1 MSKFRTTISYMI
13 FFLVLPFNL
22 FGHSDSLYVA
32 KFIFEFG
39 NAEESEY
46 KLALPEA
53 FAIDI
58 KGNIFIVDSDNSRIV
73 KVDKNG
79 EYLNA
84 VGGFG
89 WQPEQFDRPLD
100 VSVSSLLDIF
110 VADFNNQRIERYDK
124 DLNYIS
130 SLTRKEN
137 DVYEVDFGFPS
148 SVALSKH
155 GELFIA
161 DTENDRIL
169 KLDSFGEPVMVFGD
183 YSWGEGKLNKP
194 RKIEIT
200 DTDLIYVSDYEA
212 NDIVVFDYY
221 GNYVTRFG
229 AAYLSKPDGLSWWG
243 SLMLIADSG
252 NHRIGLVNEQFNLEF
267 VWGAKGTKLGAFDRP
282 VDVGVFEDFIYVLDS
297 NNNRV
302 QVFELT
308 TIK

>member
-1 MSKFRTTISYMI
+1 MIRTQAIIFSVLYLFIS
-13 FFLVLPFNL
+13 PFIL
-22 FGHSDSLYVA
+22 FAQTDVPYIA

-39 NAEESEY
+39 NDEDGEY
-46 KLALPEA
+46 QFALPIA
-53 FAIDI
+53 LAIDLN
-58 KGNIFIVDSDNSRIV
+58 GNIFVVDSENNRII

-79 EYLNA
+79 SFLDT

-89 WQPEQFDRPLD
+89 WQPEQFDLPSD
-100 VSVSSLLDIF
+100 ISVSSILDVF
-110 VADFNNQRIERYDK
+110 VADYNNQRVERYDK

-137 DVYEVDFGFPS
+137 DVYELDLGFPS

-169 KLDSFGEPVMVFGD
+169 KLDSFGEPLLVFGD

-194 RKIEIT
+194 RKLEIT
-200 DTDLIYVSDYEA
+200 DNDLIYVSDYIA

-221 GNYVTRFG
+221 GNFVHRFG
-229 AAYLSKPDGLSWWG
+229 ESYLNKPDGLAWWQK
-243 SLMLIADSG
+243 SLIIADSG
-252 NHRIGLVNEQFNLEF
+252 NHQIVMVGEQKTVEF
-267 VWGAKGTKLGAFDRP
+267 TWGTKGDKYGAFDRP
-282 VDVGVFEDFIYVLDS
+282 VDVGVFEDKIYVLDS

-302 QVFELT
+302 QVFELV
-308 TIK
+308 KN